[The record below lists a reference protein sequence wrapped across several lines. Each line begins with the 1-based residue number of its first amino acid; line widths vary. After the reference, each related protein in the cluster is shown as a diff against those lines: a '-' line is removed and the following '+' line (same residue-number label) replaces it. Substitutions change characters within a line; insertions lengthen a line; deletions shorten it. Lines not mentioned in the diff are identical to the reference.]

1 MSEEKLSAAEAP
13 EAEPQASEVAEAAQ
27 ATGVRKFVERA
38 LSEALEFAEYE
49 ETVNYLEAF
58 AEQYDIKNYS
68 IVVKKKIIALKTMI
82 PTWRDLKLRAL
93 YDFFGVREGS
103 FIYVYVVYGDATKS
117 TIADLLDATITTV
130 YNDYLFKLTDFLV
143 VQLKYNDYTVF
154 VCF

>member
-1 MSEEKLSAAEAP
+1 MSEEAKSAP
-13 EAEPQASEVAEAAQ
+13 EASGAPPQTPEALEGAQ
-27 ATGVRKFVERA
+27 AAGARKFVEEAIERA
-38 LSEALEFAEYE
+38 LSFAEYR

-103 FIYVYVVYGDATKS
+103 FIYIYVVYGDATKS

-143 VQLKYNDYTVF
+143 VQLNYNDYTVF